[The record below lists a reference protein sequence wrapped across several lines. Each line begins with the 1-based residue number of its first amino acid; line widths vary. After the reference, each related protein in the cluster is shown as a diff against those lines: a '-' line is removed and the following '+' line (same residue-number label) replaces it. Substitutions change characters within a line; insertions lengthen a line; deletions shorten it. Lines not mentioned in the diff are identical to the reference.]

1 MERIHFDRI
10 DDAILRALQNN
21 ARISNKELAA
31 EVGLA
36 PSSCL
41 ERVRRLTDRGVVKGY
56 QAKVDPVA
64 LGVGLQRLS
73 PFNSPTS
80 RNLVETFR
88 AHLLTL
94 DEVVSVYHMGGENDF
109 LVHVAVRDATISGL
123 GTRCIHDP
131 CRGGSHGDSP
141 RLRARGAGRLA

>member
-64 LGVGLQRLS
+64 LGVGLQAFVAVQLAKH
-73 PFNSPTS
+73 S

-109 LVHVAVRDATISGL
+109 LGKSGFAVAA
-123 GTRCIHDP
+123 
-131 CRGGSHGDSP
+131 
-141 RLRARGAGRLA
+141 

>member
-64 LGVGLQRLS
+64 LGVGLQA
-73 PFNSPTS
+73 F
-80 RNLVETFR
+80 
-88 AHLLTL
+88 
-94 DEVVSVYHMGGENDF
+94 
-109 LVHVAVRDATISGL
+109 VAVQ
-123 GTRCIHDP
+123 
-131 CRGGSHGDSP
+131 
-141 RLRARGAGRLA
+141 LAKHSVEVP